1 MDYKFLNKVIDQIV
15 SETTIDYRGGG
26 KVDITLINKVRNWLL
41 TPNKSYDRYF
51 YPHFS
56 HHCKEVYGL
65 NYDETE
71 YVWKEYRDIIKDEI
85 ENNGL

>member
-1 MDYKFLNKVIDQIV
+1 MDYKFLDKVIDQIV
-15 SETTIDYRGGG
+15 RETEIDYGGCY
-26 KVDITLINKVRNWLL
+26 VYVTLINKENNWLL